1 MRKGIPSSWWVDILP
16 RDPVDQLYPERSNTV
31 ARGDALFAVPRGTLA
46 PPLRI
51 LETKNANEKR
61 EKKKKGKNKRKGNEK
76 LDDRIGTRRNF
87 CLSPTAS
94 PTLPI
99 ASLAILLARIC
110 NKGRQSREIRL
121 IACSRDRE
129 PLPEGLLIAYLRLQ
143 SLVWP
148 HKTPGVVSRTVEWI
162 VDGEKYKK

>member
-1 MRKGIPSSWWVDILP
+1 MSRYPPSRSGWSALSWEVEYRCARGCVVRCPSWHVGTPSSNP
-16 RDPVDQLYPERSNTV
+16 R
-31 ARGDALFAVPRGTLA
+31 
-46 PPLRI
+46 
-51 LETKNANEKR
+51 NEKC
-61 EKKKKGKNKRKGNEK
+61 EWKKRKEKKGKNKRKGNEK